1 MRKKVIAMTAAVA
14 MVVTMI
20 PTAAFAAEET
30 KGEHCNGGSDCTHE
44 VEAKLTHNGEVLH
57 YDKLEDVVGVQYAS
71 IKLLRDIELDDT
83 LELNAGINLD
93 LNKCSIS
100 SATNFP
106 EKRTLLKIQAPN
118 SVQSVYIYNGKI
130 ECNLKS
136 ACVIESS
143 GFEVYMENVDIV
155 GGKILIHDGINSI
168 SGNINLTT
176 DNYNYAL
183 YVEAGGLDI
192 EGSLKIVSNYHALR
206 IGKGRT
212 EDGDKAGLSITGDV
226 DINTRDG
233 KAEAVWLNNGGVT
246 FSGKANILGVIS
258 TSSFGGSISF
268 LEGSNVTVESETEMY
283 GTDDIVLDNGTIT
296 NAGTLNADIHLSN
309 PVFLKNESTGIINGV
324 VSGKTENVEN
334 EPGGIINHEHNFG
347 NWLVVIKP
355 ADSMIGLHYREC
367 YCGEREYAFIPATGS
382 ATTPG
387 GNTGGSSGGSGGS
400 GAGGGTGAGSGNASG
415 SKLEAVPGA
424 DNAVRVSGG
433 TRFETATNVADQL
446 KEIYGVEKFDN
457 IVVTYSDVFADAMS
471 ATALATDKEAPILVV
486 NKNNESY
493 IKNYI
498 VKNLTKNGN
507 VYIIG
512 GTGVVSERFEDSLD
526 DYKVKRISGKD
537 RYETNLAV
545 LKELN
550 SSGSQEI
557 MIASGAGFA
566 DALSASAT
574 GNAIML
580 VGDKLTAEQEAFI
593 KSLNSGDEYFV
604 VGGTGAVSSDV
615 YNQVKSAGSGDIT
628 RISGATR
635 YDTSAAIAE
644 EFFGKAKSVF
654 VASGDDF
661 PDGLT
666 GGVLASAT
674 GAPLLLANEKNTSQA
689 EDFVVGNKARMVTAV
704 GGTKALSDKAIGK
717 IA

>member
-1 MRKKVIAMTAAVA
+1 MRKKVIALIASVA

-20 PTAAFAAEET
+20 PSAAFAAEET

-57 YDKLEDVVGVQYAS
+57 YDKLEDVVGVQYAD
-71 IKLLRDIELDDT
+71 IKLLRNIELDDT

-93 LNKCSIS
+93 LNRCSIS
-100 SATNFP
+100 SSAKFP
-106 EKRTLLKIQAPN
+106 EKETLLKIQAPN

-155 GGKILIHDGINSI
+155 GGKILIHDGSNSI

-176 DNYNYAL
+176 EKNNHAL
-183 YVEAGGLDI
+183 CVETGGLNI
-192 EGSLKIVSNYHALR
+192 EGSLKIVSNYPALF

-212 EDGDKAGLSITGDV
+212 EDGDKAGLSVKGDV

-233 KAEAVWLNNGGVT
+233 KIEAIVLNNGGVD
-246 FSGKANILGVIS
+246 FSGKVNILGVI
-258 TSSFGGSISF
+258 TTTSFGGSISF
-268 LEGSNVTVESETEMY
+268 SEGSNVTVEATQLY

-296 NAGTLNADIHLSN
+296 NAGTLNADIHLYD
-309 PVFLKNESTGIINGV
+309 PVFLKNEGTGIINGV
-324 VSGKTENVEN
+324 VSGKTENIKN
-334 EPGGIINHEHNFG
+334 EPGGVINHDHNFG
-347 NWLVVIKP
+347 NWIIVIKP
-355 ADSMIGLHYREC
+355 TDSMIGLHYREC
-367 YCGEREYAFIPATGS
+367 YGGEREYAFIPATGS
-382 ATTPG
+382 ATIPG
-387 GNTGGSSGGSGGS
+387 GNTGGSSGASGGS
-400 GAGGGTGAGSGNASG
+400 GAGGGSGTGSGNATD

-424 DNAVRVSGG
+424 DNAVRVSGD

-471 ATALATDKEAPILVV
+471 ASALAADKEAPILVV

-493 IKNYI
+493 VKNYI
-498 VKNLTKNGN
+498 AKNLEKNGN

-537 RYETNLAV
+537 RYETNLEV

-550 SSGSQEI
+550 LSGSQEI

-604 VGGTGAVSSDV
+604 VGGTGSVNTSV
-615 YNQVKSAGSGDIT
+615 YNQIKNAGSGDVT
-628 RISGATR
+628 RIYGSTR
-635 YDTSAAIAE
+635 YETSAAIAE

-666 GGVLASAT
+666 GGVLANAT